1 MEIIFIIISSFIAS
15 SFITI
20 LFIDKKIIK
29 NISKPK
35 NNVHF
40 YVARDKSGRLNLFL
54 NKPSRDNT
62 FTYWMQ
68 YDFYALG
75 NGHHKWLSTRI
86 VEDVYFDD
94 LGLNPDDFKDLKWE
108 DEPVEVFLNLED

>member
-15 SFITI
+15 SFITL

-40 YVARDKSGRLNLFL
+40 YVARDKDCSL
-54 NKPSRDNT
+54 
-62 FTYWMQ
+62 Y
-68 YDFYALG
+68 
-75 NGHHKWLSTRI
+75 
-86 VEDVYFDD
+86 VYFGKPERSDSTFMPCAVGCCIAD
-94 LGLNPDDFKDLKWE
+94 ISESQEFGLNPDDFKDLKWE
-108 DEPVEVFLNLED
+108 DEPVEVFLNMED